1 MTLAVALVVDDHAAA
16 LDALA
21 YALRDRYEVIVAAT
35 VREAL
40 AVLARLTPAVVV
52 LDLLL
57 DAPAA
62 ALHRELLLRDL
73 PVVVVS
79 GIEGDAAQ
87 AIARVWGVPALLK
100 PVADHDLLT
109 AVQRATRAPT
119 TETHPMPDDNPQ
131 RATVAP
137 PEPILPDARTPSD
150 APLHADPSVARA
162 DLVSRRA
169 LRGVCAMLIAG
180 LTAWG
185 DAHGHP
191 VSAVTVVVIGA
202 LGMGINAAVEAAKKR
217 PGATAAGGAGLAV
230 LALGG
235 TLLELPDAGS
245 IAALG
250 AAAVTALVD
259 HARGA

>member
-21 YALRDRYEVIVAAT
+21 YALRDRYEVLVAAT

-87 AIARVWGVPALLK
+87 ALARVWGVPALLK
-100 PVADHDLLT
+100 PVTDHDLLT
-109 AVQRATRAPT
+109 AVQRATRATT
-119 TETHPMPDDNPQ
+119 TETPPMPDDNPQ

-137 PEPILPDARTPSD
+137 PEPIAPDARMPSD
-150 APLHADPSVARA
+150 APLHADPVVARA
-162 DLVSRRA
+162 DLLSRRI
-169 LRGVCAMLIAG
+169 LRGVVSLLIGG
-180 LTAWG
+180 LTLYG
-185 DAHGHP
+185 MRTGHP
-191 VSAVTVVVIGA
+191 VDGVTVAVLGA
-202 LGMGINAAVEAAKKR
+202 LGMGPDALAAAARKR
-217 PGATAAGGAGLAV
+217 PGATVAGGGALLALALAGDVYGVGGLGELAAGGV
-230 LALGG
+230 
-235 TLLELPDAGS
+235 
-245 IAALG
+245 
-250 AAAVTALVD
+250 AAATALVD
-259 HARGA
+259 RARGA

>member
-1 MTLAVALVVDDHAAA
+1 MAAVALVVDDHAAA

-21 YALRDRYEVIVAAT
+21 YALRDRYEVLVAAT

-100 PVADHDLLT
+100 PVTDHDLLS
-109 AVQRATRAPT
+109 AVQRATRATT
-119 TETHPMPDDNPQ
+119 TETPPMPDDNP

-137 PEPILPDARTPSD
+137 PEPIAPDARTPSD
-150 APLHADPSVARA
+150 APLSADPSVARA
-162 DLVSRRA
+162 DLLSRRV
-169 LRGVCAMLIAG
+169 LRGVCAILIAA
-180 LTAWG
+180 LTAYG
-185 DAHGHP
+185 DATGHP
-191 VSAVTVVVIGA
+191 VSAVTVITIGA
-202 LGMGINAAVEAAKKR
+202 LGMGVSAALDAAKKR
-217 PGATAAGGAGLAV
+217 PGVTAVGGAGLAV

-235 TLLELPDAGS
+235 TLLELPDVGAA
-245 IAALG
+245 AALG